1 MTSVIMLFIELLL
14 DIVGLLTGG
23 SIWKRSSERGI
34 QRAWG
39 MLATTLSLLLL
50 CDNIEWMWLFSRGV
64 EDIPRFVEVPMDHL
78 SIWHIVR
85 VIFFFQLFSLFPIAS
100 LQPGWMSLTRIVN
113 YCIPILLIVC
123 IACCYQLFNGHYTLL
138 KSFADIWRNLGEQDV
153 IVRLILFVISVLTP
167 SLNFLLPYLKR
178 WIPVRR
184 KQSRGMYIYMG
195 CFGLIMSGY
204 IWLMLGTSGLC
215 FNLFGY
221 FVILPTICL
230 NVLYLRNDNPLS
242 LPPLPADDLSP
253 KEIDA
258 IKEIEVSAVVLELS
272 EKLQVLMK
280 ERTPFTNPQYSLQ
293 DILTDVGTNEHR
305 FNKALRYNGFSGFR
319 DYINFNRLQYF
330 KEQATLRKDLTVKEL
345 MFMSGF
351 TSRSSFYRYFASIEK
366 ISPSE
371 YIDRLQKE
379 GEGDVSKL
387 RHISF
392 FYI

>member
-280 ERTPFTNPQYSLQ
+280 ERTPFTNHQYSLQ

-379 GEGDVSKL
+379 GETLPNREG
-387 RHISF
+387 
-392 FYI
+392 

>member
-1 MTSVIMLFIELLL
+1 MTSLIMLFIELLL
-14 DIVGLLTGG
+14 DIVGLVTGG
-23 SIWKRSSERGI
+23 IIWAHSSESKIRK
-34 QRAWG
+34 AWG

-64 EDIPRFVEVPMDHL
+64 EEIPRFVEVPMDHL

-100 LQPGWMSLTRIVN
+100 LKPGWMTLTRITN

-123 IACCYQLFNGHYTLL
+123 IACCYQFFNGHYTML
-138 KSFADIWRNLGEQDV
+138 KSFAAIGENLGKQDV
-153 IVRLILFVISVLTP
+153 VVRLMLFVISVLMP

-178 WIPVRR
+178 WIPIRR
-184 KQSRGMYIYMG
+184 VQSRGMYIYMG

-221 FVILPTICL
+221 FVVVPTILL
-230 NVLYLRNDNPLS
+230 NILYLRNDNPLS
-242 LPPLPADDLSP
+242 LPPLPAIDLSRQ
-253 KEIDA
+253 EIEA
-258 IKEIEVSAVVLELS
+258 IKEIEVSPVVLELS
-272 EKLQVLMK
+272 EQLMAFMK
-280 ERTPFTNPQYSLQ
+280 GHTPFTNPQYSLQ
-293 DILTDVGTNEHR
+293 NVLADIGTNEHR
-305 FNKALRYNGFSGFR
+305 FNKVLRYNGFSGFR

-330 KEQATLRKDLTVKEL
+330 KEQAALRKELTVKEL

-366 ISPSE
+366 MSPSE
-371 YIDRLQKE
+371 YMERLQQE
-379 GEGDVSKL
+379 G
-387 RHISF
+387 
-392 FYI
+392 

>member
-258 IKEIEVSAVVLELS
+258 I
-272 EKLQVLMK
+272 
-280 ERTPFTNPQYSLQ
+280 
-293 DILTDVGTNEHR
+293 
-305 FNKALRYNGFSGFR
+305 
-319 DYINFNRLQYF
+319 
-330 KEQATLRKDLTVKEL
+330 
-345 MFMSGF
+345 
-351 TSRSSFYRYFASIEK
+351 
-366 ISPSE
+366 
-371 YIDRLQKE
+371 
-379 GEGDVSKL
+379 
-387 RHISF
+387 
-392 FYI
+392 

>member
-330 KEQATLRKDLTVKEL
+330 KEQATLRKELTVKEL

-371 YIDRLQKE
+371 YIDRLQQE
-379 GEGDVSKL
+379 REIPSP
-387 RHISF
+387 
-392 FYI
+392 

>member
-272 EKLQVLMK
+272 EKLQVFMK

-330 KEQATLRKDLTVKEL
+330 KEQATLRKELTVKEL

-371 YIDRLQKE
+371 YIDRLQQE
-379 GEGDVSKL
+379 REIPSP
-387 RHISF
+387 
-392 FYI
+392 

>member
-379 GEGDVSKL
+379 GETLPHREG
-387 RHISF
+387 
-392 FYI
+392 

>member
-280 ERTPFTNPQYSLQ
+280 ERTPFPNPQYSLQ

-379 GEGDVSKL
+379 GETLPNREG
-387 RHISF
+387 
-392 FYI
+392 

>member
-1 MTSVIMLFIELLL
+1 MLFIELLL

-330 KEQATLRKDLTVKEL
+330 KEQATLRKELTVKEL

-371 YIDRLQKE
+371 YIDRLQQE
-379 GEGDVSKL
+379 GETLPHREG
-387 RHISF
+387 
-392 FYI
+392 

>member
-50 CDNIEWMWLFSRGV
+50 CDNIEWMRLFSRGV

-379 GEGDVSKL
+379 GETLPHREG
-387 RHISF
+387 
-392 FYI
+392 

>member
-258 IKEIEVSAVVLELS
+258 IKEIEVSAEVLELS

-379 GEGDVSKL
+379 GETLPHREG
-387 RHISF
+387 
-392 FYI
+392 

>member
-14 DIVGLLTGG
+14 DIVGLLTGV

-280 ERTPFTNPQYSLQ
+280 KRTPFTNPQYSLQ

-330 KEQATLRKDLTVKEL
+330 KEQATLRKELTVKEL

-371 YIDRLQKE
+371 YIDRLQQE
-379 GEGDVSKL
+379 REIPSP
-387 RHISF
+387 
-392 FYI
+392 

>member
-1 MTSVIMLFIELLL
+1 MLFIELLL

-330 KEQATLRKDLTVKEL
+330 KEQATLRKELTVKEL

-371 YIDRLQKE
+371 YIDRLQQE
-379 GEGDVSKL
+379 REIPSP
-387 RHISF
+387 
-392 FYI
+392 

>member
-1 MTSVIMLFIELLL
+1 MLFIELLL

-330 KEQATLRKDLTVKEL
+330 KEQATLRKELTVKEL

-371 YIDRLQKE
+371 YIDRLQQE
-379 GEGDVSKL
+379 GKTLPHREG
-387 RHISF
+387 
-392 FYI
+392 

>member
-379 GEGDVSKL
+379 GETLPNREG
-387 RHISF
+387 
-392 FYI
+392 

>member
-14 DIVGLLTGG
+14 DIVGLLTGV

-330 KEQATLRKDLTVKEL
+330 KEQATLRKELTVKEL

-371 YIDRLQKE
+371 YIDRLQQE
-379 GEGDVSKL
+379 GKTLPHREG
-387 RHISF
+387 
-392 FYI
+392 

>member
-153 IVRLILFVISVLTP
+153 IVRLIMFVISVLTP

-330 KEQATLRKDLTVKEL
+330 KEHATLRKDLTVKEL

-371 YIDRLQKE
+371 YIDRLQTE
-379 GEGDVSKL
+379 GETLPHREG
-387 RHISF
+387 
-392 FYI
+392 

>member
-330 KEQATLRKDLTVKEL
+330 KEQATLRKELTVKEL

-371 YIDRLQKE
+371 YIDRLQQE
-379 GEGDVSKL
+379 GETLPHREG
-387 RHISF
+387 
-392 FYI
+392 

>member
-14 DIVGLLTGG
+14 DIVGPLTGG

-379 GEGDVSKL
+379 GETLPHREG
-387 RHISF
+387 
-392 FYI
+392 

>member
-272 EKLQVLMK
+272 EKLQVFMK

-379 GEGDVSKL
+379 GETLPHREG
-387 RHISF
+387 
-392 FYI
+392 

>member
-215 FNLFGY
+215 FNLLGY

-379 GEGDVSKL
+379 GETLPHREG
-387 RHISF
+387 
-392 FYI
+392 

>member
-153 IVRLILFVISVLTP
+153 IVRLILCVISVLTP

-204 IWLMLGTSGLC
+204 IWLMLRTSGLC

-330 KEQATLRKDLTVKEL
+330 KEQATLRKELTVKEL

-371 YIDRLQKE
+371 YIDRLQQE
-379 GEGDVSKL
+379 GKTLPHREG
-387 RHISF
+387 
-392 FYI
+392 

>member
-272 EKLQVLMK
+272 EKLQVPMK

-379 GEGDVSKL
+379 GETLPNREG
-387 RHISF
+387 
-392 FYI
+392 

>member
-1 MTSVIMLFIELLL
+1 
-14 DIVGLLTGG
+14 
-23 SIWKRSSERGI
+23 
-34 QRAWG
+34 
-39 MLATTLSLLLL
+39 
-50 CDNIEWMWLFSRGV
+50 
-64 EDIPRFVEVPMDHL
+64 
-78 SIWHIVR
+78 
-85 VIFFFQLFSLFPIAS
+85 
-100 LQPGWMSLTRIVN
+100 
-113 YCIPILLIVC
+113 
-123 IACCYQLFNGHYTLL
+123 
-138 KSFADIWRNLGEQDV
+138 
-153 IVRLILFVISVLTP
+153 
-167 SLNFLLPYLKR
+167 
-178 WIPVRR
+178 
-184 KQSRGMYIYMG
+184 MYIYMG

-204 IWLMLGTSGLC
+204 IWLMLRTSGLC

-330 KEQATLRKDLTVKEL
+330 KEQATLRKELTVKEL

-371 YIDRLQKE
+371 YIDRLQQE
-379 GEGDVSKL
+379 GKTLPHREG
-387 RHISF
+387 
-392 FYI
+392 

>member
-100 LQPGWMSLTRIVN
+100 LQPGWVSLTRIVN

-379 GEGDVSKL
+379 GETLPNREG
-387 RHISF
+387 
-392 FYI
+392 

>member
-178 WIPVRR
+178 WIPIRR

-230 NVLYLRNDNPLS
+230 NILYLRNDNPLS

-272 EKLQVLMK
+272 EKLQVFMK
-280 ERTPFTNPQYSLQ
+280 EHTPFTNPQYSLQ

-351 TSRSSFYRYFASIEK
+351 TSRSSFYRYFASIEN

-371 YIDRLQKE
+371 YIDRLQQE
-379 GEGDVSKL
+379 GEIPSP
-387 RHISF
+387 
-392 FYI
+392 

>member
-230 NVLYLRNDNPLS
+230 NVLYWRNDNPLS

-330 KEQATLRKDLTVKEL
+330 KEQATLRKELTVKEL

-371 YIDRLQKE
+371 YIDRLQQE
-379 GEGDVSKL
+379 GKTLPHREG
-387 RHISF
+387 
-392 FYI
+392 

>member
-305 FNKALRYNGFSGFR
+305 FNKALRYNVFSGFR

-379 GEGDVSKL
+379 GETLPHREG
-387 RHISF
+387 
-392 FYI
+392 

>member
-1 MTSVIMLFIELLL
+1 
-14 DIVGLLTGG
+14 
-23 SIWKRSSERGI
+23 
-34 QRAWG
+34 
-39 MLATTLSLLLL
+39 
-50 CDNIEWMWLFSRGV
+50 
-64 EDIPRFVEVPMDHL
+64 
-78 SIWHIVR
+78 
-85 VIFFFQLFSLFPIAS
+85 
-100 LQPGWMSLTRIVN
+100 
-113 YCIPILLIVC
+113 
-123 IACCYQLFNGHYTLL
+123 
-138 KSFADIWRNLGEQDV
+138 
-153 IVRLILFVISVLTP
+153 
-167 SLNFLLPYLKR
+167 
-178 WIPVRR
+178 
-184 KQSRGMYIYMG
+184 MYIYMG

-379 GEGDVSKL
+379 GETLPHREGQRRGLLYLILFLPLLVFLEYFQSVTVIPAITVPAFVSYFRDIEL
-387 RHISF
+387 LYSVTVTEEGLIVF
-392 FYI
+392 

>member
-85 VIFFFQLFSLFPIAS
+85 VIFFFQLFSLFPFAS

-379 GEGDVSKL
+379 GETLPHREG
-387 RHISF
+387 
-392 FYI
+392 

>member
-78 SIWHIVR
+78 SIWHIVC

-123 IACCYQLFNGHYTLL
+123 IACCYQLFNGHYALL

-330 KEQATLRKDLTVKEL
+330 KEQATLRKELTVKEL

-371 YIDRLQKE
+371 YIDRLQQE
-379 GEGDVSKL
+379 GKTLPHREG
-387 RHISF
+387 
-392 FYI
+392 

>member
-23 SIWKRSSERGI
+23 SIWKHSSERGI

-379 GEGDVSKL
+379 GETLPHREG
-387 RHISF
+387 
-392 FYI
+392 

>member
-379 GEGDVSKL
+379 RETLPHREG
-387 RHISF
+387 
-392 FYI
+392 

>member
-330 KEQATLRKDLTVKEL
+330 KEQATLRKDLTLKVL

-351 TSRSSFYRYFASIEK
+351 TSRSRFYRYFASIEK

-379 GEGDVSKL
+379 GETLPNREG
-387 RHISF
+387 
-392 FYI
+392 

>member
-305 FNKALRYNGFSGFR
+305 FNKALRYNGFR

-379 GEGDVSKL
+379 GETLPNREG
-387 RHISF
+387 
-392 FYI
+392 